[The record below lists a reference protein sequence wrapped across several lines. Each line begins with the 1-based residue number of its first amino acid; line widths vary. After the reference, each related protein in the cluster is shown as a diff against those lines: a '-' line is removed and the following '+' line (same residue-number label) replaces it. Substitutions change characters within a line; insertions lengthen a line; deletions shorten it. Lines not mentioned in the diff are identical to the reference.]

1 MDGVKIRPLSDRVIV
16 KPLEMD
22 KKTAGGLLLPDT
34 KEKPQEGIIINVG
47 NGKKDEPMTVKIGD
61 HVLFSKYGGTE
72 YKVNNE
78 TYLIM
83 RESDI
88 YAIIEDK

>member
-1 MDGVKIRPLSDRVIV
+1 MDSVNIKPLSDRVII

-34 KEKPQEGIIINVG
+34 KEKPQEGIVINIG

-72 YKVNNE
+72 YKIENE

>member
-34 KEKPQEGIIINVG
+34 KEKPQEGIVINIG

-72 YKVNNE
+72 YKVDNE

-88 YAIIEDK
+88 YAIIDDK

>member
-34 KEKPQEGIIINVG
+34 KEKPQEGIVINIG

-72 YKVNNE
+72 YKVDNE

>member
-1 MDGVKIRPLSDRVIV
+1 MDGVNIKPLSDRVII

>member
-34 KEKPQEGIIINVG
+34 KEKPQEGIVINIG

-72 YKVNNE
+72 YKIDNE

>member
-34 KEKPQEGIIINVG
+34 KEKPQEGIVLNIG

-72 YKVNNE
+72 YKIENE

>member
-1 MDGVKIRPLSDRVIV
+1 MDGVKIKPLSDRVII

-34 KEKPQEGIIINVG
+34 KEKPQEGIIVNIG

-72 YKVNNE
+72 YKVDNE

>member
-34 KEKPQEGIIINVG
+34 KEKPQEGIIVNIG

-61 HVLFSKYGGTE
+61 HVLFSKYCGTE
-72 YKVNNE
+72 YKVDNE

>member
-1 MDGVKIRPLSDRVIV
+1 MDGVKIKPLSDRVIV

-34 KEKPQEGIIINVG
+34 KEKPQEGIVINIG

-72 YKVNNE
+72 YKVDNE

-83 RESDI
+83 RESDV

>member
-1 MDGVKIRPLSDRVIV
+1 MDSVNIKPLSDRVII

>member
-1 MDGVKIRPLSDRVIV
+1 MDSVNIKPLSDRVII

-88 YAIIEDK
+88 YAIIDDK

>member
-1 MDGVKIRPLSDRVIV
+1 MDGVKIKPLSDRVII

-34 KEKPQEGIIINVG
+34 KEKPQEGIIVNIG

-72 YKVNNE
+72 YKVDNE

-88 YAIIEDK
+88 YVIIEDK

>member
-1 MDGVKIRPLSDRVIV
+1 MDGVKIKPLSDRVIV

>member
-1 MDGVKIRPLSDRVIV
+1 MDGIKIKPLSDRVII

-34 KEKPQEGIIINVG
+34 KEKPQEGIIVNIG

-72 YKVNNE
+72 YKVDNE

>member
-1 MDGVKIRPLSDRVIV
+1 MDGVKIKPLSDRVIV

-34 KEKPQEGIIINVG
+34 KEKPQEGIIVNIG

-72 YKVNNE
+72 YKVDNE
-78 TYLIM
+78 NYLIM

>member
-1 MDGVKIRPLSDRVIV
+1 MDDVKIKPLSDRVII

>member
-1 MDGVKIRPLSDRVIV
+1 MDGVKIKPLSDRVIV

-34 KEKPQEGIIINVG
+34 KEKPQEGIIVNIG

-72 YKVNNE
+72 YKVDNE